1 MSASARKDRCSGLAI
16 HYAPADISQ
25 QSLKPNLMHSW
36 IRSLNFLFARG
47 TSSILTSPFTG
58 AQIYPNS
65 RLEEIMKV
73 SGIGQPTP
81 NVWFEFECETED
93 HLTETR
99 QFKKLFAGAKDL
111 GFLDSASFF
120 TADVTTKVDVPPPT
134 SNARVHSSFVAKIP
148 KDMSVD
154 EFHAKLEP
162 VIDGY
167 VRLPACQK
175 HLLKHTYWRQNTNIV
190 DEVHTLGYPEAEGLG
205 VVLPETETW
214 NALVEISNDET
225 FKKLMFETLH
235 KVLPGI
241 ETWGISLDVVMKIS
255 TP

>member
-1 MSASARKDRCSGLAI
+1 MSSSARKDRCSGLAI

-25 QSLKPNLMHSW
+25 QEFKAKLDALVDSFLELPICQRNF
-36 IRSLNFLFARG
+36 LNFNV
-47 TSSILTSPFTG
+47 
-58 AQIYPNS
+58 IYPNS
-65 RLEEIMKV
+65 RLEELMKV

-81 NVWFEFECETED
+81 NVWFEFECEC
-93 HLTETR
+93 
-99 QFKKLFAGAKDL
+99 
-111 GFLDSASFF
+111 SFF

-154 EFHAKLEP
+154 EFHAKLDP
-162 VIDGY
+162 VIDSY

-190 DEVHTLGYPEAEGLG
+190 DEVHTLGYPEAEGLA
-205 VVLPETETW
+205 VVLQETETW
-214 NALVEISNDET
+214 NGLVEISNDET